1 MLLIETT
8 GQSWRFRDDC
18 AKRIGPSAGG
28 ELGPKF
34 RSAGREGA
42 GTILNVGLHSADPI
56 KFSFRIQ
63 EWPVF
68 AGARSSYPRRSLRT
82 PSSAAGPTAN
92 TIASFFIP
100 HSNHKRLEWQSSPWL
115 TFVSEAVIFVV
126 PTAFYPALR
135 FDVRFEVGQKLF
147 ADRKLSD

>member
-1 MLLIETT
+1 MI
-8 GQSWRFRDDC
+8 FANAPRDVPC
-18 AKRIGPSAGG
+18 FSLKQRGKAGG
-28 ELGPKF
+28 FVTTVPKESAPARGAKF

-115 TFVSEAVIFVV
+115 TFVSEAVIF
-126 PTAFYPALR
+126 
-135 FDVRFEVGQKLF
+135 
-147 ADRKLSD
+147 